1 EGLLFIAANDSPN
14 GNPLVVTAN
23 ETSGTLSVFEVESVP
38 EPSSVLGLLLFS
50 SLGWLGLKR
59 KRPH

>member
-1 EGLLFIAANDSPN
+1 M
-14 GNPLVVTAN
+14 VTAN